1 MNKFILINLF
11 LFSLISNLFAYGEN
25 KEAEKEATINKKEM
39 IVKDE
44 LGNDVDLYFVD
55 GMRYFLGETGVS
67 EKTKLYLVKCP
78 YKICKDAI
86 TENKV
91 TSYNKDYK
99 SAIILF
105 RKSVEEFKNVNAGE
119 KALNFLKNQLNY
131 KERRYNK
138 YLVSQFEDRIGVGYG
153 YEEYLQDMN
162 FFAEF
167 LSENNS
173 FIGNLVMGEIYY
185 NGVLGK
191 PKNQIKAKLYF
202 DNALAICN
210 TKNSF
215 ECIQFKGEYNSKFK
229 KED

>member
-1 MNKFILINLF
+1 MNKFIFINIL
-11 LFSLISNLFAYGEN
+11 LFSLVSNLFAYGEN
-25 KEAEKEATINKKEM
+25 KDKEEIVDKKSM

-91 TSYNKDYK
+91 TSLNKDYK

-105 RKSVEEFKNVNAGE
+105 RKSVEVFENVNAGE

-131 KERRYNK
+131 KERRYSK
-138 YLVSQFEDRIGVGYG
+138 YLVSQFEDRIGTGYG
-153 YEEYLQDMN
+153 YEEYIQDMI

-167 LSENNS
+167 LSDKNS

-191 PKNQIKAKLYF
+191 PINQIKSKLYF
-202 DNALAICN
+202 DKALAICN
-210 TKNSF
+210 QKNSF
-215 ECIQFKGEYNSKFK
+215 ECIQFKGEYKSKFK